1 MEAIE
6 KAFEKVYPGITPK
19 FFMNTHPWRLG
30 GSEPLDYIYVY
41 DCGEWLHFVSMG
53 LSDLYEKESNDTET
67 SGFGM
72 EFTFRLKKSCCLDEA
87 AEIQTVCQNMMN
99 IAKFTFNDGELFMPY
114 EWIYTGQ
121 TTGIDNRQ
129 VSELTGLILVPDA
142 RVSEITTPFGRVQF
156 VEMVGAAHR
165 ELLALE
171 NESITVEELY
181 ARIGTDMTDYN
192 RRSVV

>member
-6 KAFEKVYPGITPK
+6 KAFEKIYPGCTPK
-19 FFMNTHPWRLG
+19 VLMNTHPWRLG
-30 GSEPLDYIYVY
+30 GSEPLDSIYVY

-53 LSDLYEKESNDTET
+53 LSELYEKESDDPEI

-72 EFTFRLKKSCCLDEA
+72 ELTFRLKKDCCFDLNS
-87 AEIQTVCQNMMN
+87 EIQTVCKNMMN

-121 TTGIDNRQ
+121 TAGIDNRQ

-142 RVSEITTPFGRVQF
+142 KVPEINSPFGRVQF
-156 VEMVGAAHR
+156 VEMVGAAEK

-171 NESITVEELY
+171 NESITVSELY
-181 ARIGTDMTDYN
+181 AKIGTDITDFS